1 VGAPSNIYTKLK
13 ELMDLPI
20 GLMISGLP
28 YEDGVVLDIAERILG
43 IVGFISN

>member
-1 VGAPSNIYTKLK
+1 VGAPSISIPVERIN
-13 ELMDLPI
+13 ELPI